1 MSKTKLNIF
10 LDDDRPL
17 PDGFDLLFRSG
28 RSLLKYLRE
37 NKGAEFGVISF
48 DHDLGVVMDGYDVV
62 KTIVADPDIE
72 FSFERWQFHTD
83 NYEGMRNMYWYVKN
97 AIEHGAFPASGF
109 VDPVKK
115 RAFTKLVMDS
125 SYSAE

>member
-1 MSKTKLNIF
+1 M
-10 LDDDRPL
+10 
-17 PDGFDLLFRSG
+17 
-28 RSLLKYLRE
+28 
-37 NKGAEFGVISF
+37 GACVESIQ
-48 DHDLGVVMDGYDVV
+48 V

-115 RAFTKLVMDS
+115 RAFAKIVMDS

>member
-17 PDGFDLLFRSG
+17 PEGFDLLFRSG

-37 NKGAEFGVISF
+37 NKGAEFGIISF

-62 KTIVADPDIE
+62 
-72 FSFERWQFHTD
+72 
-83 NYEGMRNMYWYVKN
+83 NYSPHAHSAHYPHPHLRG
-97 AIEHGAFPASGF
+97 GGF
-109 VDPVKK
+109 
-115 RAFTKLVMDS
+115 
-125 SYSAE
+125 

>member
-1 MSKTKLNIF
+1 MTKLNIF

-48 DHDLGVVMDGYDVV
+48 DHDLGVVMDGY
-62 KTIVADPDIE
+62 E
-72 FSFERWQFHTD
+72 
-83 NYEGMRNMYWYVKN
+83 YYYVKN

-115 RAFTKLVMDS
+115 RAFAKMVMDS

>member
-1 MSKTKLNIF
+1 LEGNLPSPALQCRRKLTSKTKLNIF

-17 PDGFDLLFRSG
+17 PEGFDLLFRSG

-37 NKGAEFGVISF
+37 NKGAEFGIISF
-48 DHDLGVVMDGYDVV
+48 DHDLGVVMDGYDV
-62 KTIVADPDIE
+62 
-72 FSFERWQFHTD
+72 
-83 NYEGMRNMYWYVKN
+83 VKN

-115 RAFTKLVMDS
+115 RAFAKIVMDS

>member
-1 MSKTKLNIF
+1 MAKTKLNIF

-17 PDGFDLLFRSG
+17 PEGFDLLFRSG

-72 FSFERWQFHTD
+72 FSFDRWQFHTD
-83 NYEGMRNMYWYVKN
+83 NYEGMRNMYWYVK
-97 AIEHGAFPASGF
+97 
-109 VDPVKK
+109 K
-115 RAFTKLVMDS
+115 RAFAKIVMDS